1 MYNQDTYKGAS
12 FSLTN
17 RLKRLLWEIVYF
29 LFFKYSPRPIHAWR
43 SFLLRLFGATI
54 GKGVHVY
61 PKVVIWA
68 PWHIIIGDE
77 TGIANGTIL
86 YSQDTITLGKRVVI
100 SQGSHLCAGTHD
112 FTKKGFPLI
121 TKPIIIEDNVW
132 IAAES
137 FIHPGV
143 TIHEGA
149 VIGARSVVV
158 KDVPAWMVCAGNPCK
173 PIKERVLEG

>member
-1 MYNQDTYKGAS
+1 M
-12 FSLTN
+12 
-17 RLKRLLWEIVYF
+17 RLVWNFVY
-29 LFFKYSPRPIHAWR
+29 LVFFKYSPRPLHMWR
-43 SFLLRLFGATI
+43 SFILRLFGADI

-61 PKVVIWA
+61 PKVIIWA
-68 PWHIIIGDE
+68 PWQLIIGDE

-86 YSQDTITLGKRVVI
+86 YSQGIIKLGKRVVI

-121 TKPIIIEDNVW
+121 TKPITIEDNVW

-149 VIGARSVVV
+149 VIGARSVVT
-158 KDVPAWMVCAGNPCK
+158 KDIPTWMVCAGNPCK
-173 PIKERVLEG
+173 PLKVRILE